1 MKDKQDFSISASL
14 ILDFKDKDGN
24 IYASLSISDF
34 DSADLSYYIENMIA
48 GENYSGIFP
57 SVRKCVIINNEYRNS
72 VTINTNEDGGTI
84 TNSNSR
90 YIKEKF

>member
-1 MKDKQDFSISASL
+1 MIDKRDFSIKAQL
-14 ILDFKDKDGN
+14 VIDFKDREGN
-24 IYASLSISDF
+24 IFATVNLSDF
-34 DSADLSYYIENMIA
+34 DSADLTYYIEHMVA
-48 GENYSGIFP
+48 GDDYSGIFP
-57 SVRKCVIINNEYRNS
+57 SVRKCVIINNEYRNT